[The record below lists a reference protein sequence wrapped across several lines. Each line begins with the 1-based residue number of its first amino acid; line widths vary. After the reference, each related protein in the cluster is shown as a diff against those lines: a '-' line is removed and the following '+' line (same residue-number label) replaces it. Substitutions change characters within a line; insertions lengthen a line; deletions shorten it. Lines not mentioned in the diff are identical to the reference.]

1 MPNRIL
7 KESICLNRKIDRL
20 TDFQENLFYRLIVK
34 VDDYGIYLADPAIL
48 ASTLYPRKRGLSLK
62 VVTEALQLM
71 AETGLIRLY
80 ESGGEAYLKIVS
92 WERHQRMRSS
102 VHRFPMPEEDT
113 AAEGEETAEEA
124 GSAGPGE
131 APETEPAELPSA
143 GEAAEA
149 AQEAEVRE
157 LPVIELPLNDGS
169 AFGVTREEIGGYAKL
184 YPAVDVE
191 QELRN
196 MLGWCMA
203 NPAKRKTRSGIR
215 RFIAGWLAREQ
226 NRGGTAASVRL
237 PPGNPFIQMAAE
249 ADGGGG
255 YGGGGYGG

>member
-20 TDFQENLFYRLIVK
+20 TDFQENMFYRLIVK

-62 VVTEALQLM
+62 AVTEALQLM

-80 ESGGEAYLKIVS
+80 EVAGEPYLKIVS
-92 WERHQRMRSS
+92 WEQHQRMRAS
-102 VHRFPMPEEDT
+102 VHRFPMPEEAD
-113 AAEGEETAEEA
+113 AEGEAPADEA
-124 GSAGPGE
+124 GSAEPQE
-131 APETEPAELPSA
+131 APETEPAGESPA
-143 GEAAEA
+143 GEAV
-149 AQEAEVRE
+149 QEAEVRE

-169 AFGVTREEIGGYAKL
+169 TCGVTREEIDGYAKL

-215 RFIAGWLAREQ
+215 RFIVGWLAREQ
-226 NRGGTAASVRL
+226 NRGGTAVSVRL

-249 ADGGGG
+249 AGGEGG
-255 YGGGGYGG
+255 YSG

>member
-34 VDDYGIYLADPAIL
+34 VDDYGIFLADPAIL
-48 ASTLYPRKRGLSLK
+48 ASTLYPWKRNLSLK
-62 VVTEALQLM
+62 AVNEALQLM

-80 ESGGEAYLKIVS
+80 ESGGERYLKIVS
-92 WERHQRMRSS
+92 WERHQRMRAS
-102 VHRFPMPEEDT
+102 VHRFPMPEEEDP
-113 AAEGEETAEEA
+113 AAEGEEPAEGA
-124 GSAGPGE
+124 GSAGPRE
-131 APETEPAELPSA
+131 APETEPAEEPSA
-143 GEAAEA
+143 GETAEA
-149 AQEAEVRE
+149 AREAEVRE

-169 AFGVTREEIGGYAKL
+169 AFGVTREEIDGYAKL

-203 NPAKRKTRSGIR
+203 NPAKRKTRGGIR

-237 PPGNPFIQMAAE
+237 PPGNPFIRMAAE
-249 ADGGGG
+249 AGGEGG
-255 YGGGGYGG
+255 YSG

>member
-1 MPNRIL
+1 M
-7 KESICLNRKIDRL
+7 
-20 TDFQENLFYRLIVK
+20 
-34 VDDYGIYLADPAIL
+34 G
-48 ASTLYPRKRGLSLK
+48 RGLVDSSLRYH
-62 VVTEALQLM
+62 L
-71 AETGLIRLY
+71 
-80 ESGGEAYLKIVS
+80 
-92 WERHQRMRSS
+92 
-102 VHRFPMPEEDT
+102 
-113 AAEGEETAEEA
+113 ETA
-124 GSAGPGE
+124 
-131 APETEPAELPSA
+131 
-143 GEAAEA
+143 
-149 AQEAEVRE
+149 RK
-157 LPVIELPLNDGS
+157 N
-169 AFGVTREEIGGYAKL
+169 GVTREEIGGYAKL

-255 YGGGGYGG
+255 YGG